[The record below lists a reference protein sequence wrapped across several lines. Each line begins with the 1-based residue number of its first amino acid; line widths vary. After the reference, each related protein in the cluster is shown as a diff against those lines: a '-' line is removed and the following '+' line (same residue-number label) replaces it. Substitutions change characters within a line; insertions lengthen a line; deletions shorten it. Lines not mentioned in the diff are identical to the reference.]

1 MSRVCGNVSAHIGTI
16 RVIYFNRYFRLIFI
30 SYPSVF
36 IQFLNLPMYS
46 NVLIC
51 HGYQLFHNSSCNITN
66 FSTCEDIHN
75 LT

>member
-16 RVIYFNRYFRLIFI
+16 RVIYFNKSIDL
-30 SYPSVF
+30 YPYYT
-36 IQFLNLPMYS
+36 QMYS
-46 NVLIC
+46 YTMDFNV
-51 HGYQLFHNSSCNITN
+51 FHNSSCNITN